1 MVDCPCEPYPLLSL
15 HIPQP
20 VASHVYTNLAAD
32 TSLAG
37 LLYFIQ
43 LIGAPRI
50 KHRIGKFSQILLKE
64 RCFSNKLSDLH
75 YNFWQDL
82 IKLSNR
88 QCRFSLDQILPL
100 QTFIKKLKFFYRDF
114 IRMLPRLHYFL
125 NNGRL
130 HTRNKYF
137 LDIRVFR
144 SSRFVVDVSLHA
156 RLRRS
161 SSSIC
166 STRTSAFLGL
176 IVRPVIY

>member
-37 LLYFIQ
+37 LLHFIQ

-50 KHRIGKFSQILLKE
+50 KHQIGKFSQILLIE
-64 RCFSNKLSDLH
+64 RCFSNKLSDLR

-125 NNGRL
+125 NNDDCTLGTNIFLTFVYFDPAGSSSMFHSMLTFVGRL
-130 HTRNKYF
+130 
-137 LDIRVFR
+137 L
-144 SSRFVVDVSLHA
+144 RFVQQ
-156 RLRRS
+156 
-161 SSSIC
+161 
-166 STRTSAFLGL
+166 GL
-176 IVRPVIY
+176 LLS